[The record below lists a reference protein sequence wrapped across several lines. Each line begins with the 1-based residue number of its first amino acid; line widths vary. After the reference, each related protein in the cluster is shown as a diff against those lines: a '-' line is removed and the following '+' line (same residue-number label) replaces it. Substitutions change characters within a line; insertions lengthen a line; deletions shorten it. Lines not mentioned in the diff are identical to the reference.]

1 MVPPRAKLKDFRR
14 PEVNSLATRKVTL
27 VCVKGVQGA
36 ALGFSRRYS
45 WLDWRTMTVKTVL
58 ITALGATLL
67 ASAGAA
73 AAGDRHHRHPAPAPY
88 AGSYGAPVRYDANCA
103 CNVPVVTMPFYTVRP
118 PQPTIYVRAP
128 GIRVSAP
135 PVYAPAPTIH
145 VQSPTIY
152 VDAPPVHVA
161 APQVYLEAPAVHV
174 RPSDVTVAPPEVHF
188 TPAVPRD
195 DACCQVAPRPAPAP
209 AHNYRQEPGE
219 RG

>member
-1 MVPPRAKLKDFRR
+1 
-14 PEVNSLATRKVTL
+14 
-27 VCVKGVQGA
+27 
-36 ALGFSRRYS
+36 
-45 WLDWRTMTVKTVL
+45 MTVKTVL
-58 ITALGATLL
+58 IAALGATLL

-73 AAGDRHHRHPAPAPY
+73 SAGDRHHRHASP
-88 AGSYGAPVRYDANCA
+88 APVRYDASCA

-118 PQPTIYVRAP
+118 AQPPIYVRAP

-135 PVYAPAPTIH
+135 PVYAPAPTIY

-161 APQVYLEAPAVHV
+161 APQVYLEAPAVNV

-188 TPAVPRD
+188 TPADPTRVED
-195 DACCQVAPRPAPAP
+195 CCQVAPRPTPAP